1 MKKLGL
7 GYSLTLMLIL
17 RALYS
22 MNWYNVSPL
31 LFKITDFYGVSGSFT
46 GVILSS
52 FLIGTAIFQVPS
64 GIIAARIGSRN
75 TALSGML
82 IMSISVIL
90 SVFSS
95 DFLIFLISRF
105 FVGLGSA
112 FFFSSGIGVLN
123 DLDNTN
129 YSRNIAAFN
138 TAFSVGGGVGVI
150 SYSIGILYFNWQ
162 SLLLWG
168 GVLTLIFTIAAI
180 ILIPE
185 SPPANY
191 RSDLIRNVK
200 GRLTSKPLI
209 LLSLSLSGYWGL
221 NFTFEE
227 YEKPFAGILNFPSS
241 ISGLIGGLTL
251 FAGLLGLIVFKKISL
266 RKPSLILPVLLL
278 IVSVSIAFQASGIA
292 LYLFYT
298 AVIGGTL
305 SVILFSLEYSYV
317 VKLEMEQRFV
327 PLGISIMN
335 AIQIAVGSAIT
346 FIFGYFF
353 ATNHY
358 SSWIM
363 LGAISLLFYPLG
375 IRTIKNV
382 S

>member
-1 MKKLGL
+1 MKKLGM
-7 GYSLTLMLIL
+7 GGSLVLMLIL

-31 LFKITDFYGVSGSFT
+31 LFRITDFYGVSGSLT
-46 GVILSS
+46 GLILSS

-64 GIIAARIGSRN
+64 GIVAARIGSRN
-75 TALSGML
+75 TALTGMV
-82 IMSISVIL
+82 IMSVSVIL
-90 SVFSS
+90 SIFSP
-95 DFLIFLISRF
+95 DFLVFLISRF

-123 DLDNTN
+123 DLDRTN

-150 SYSIGILYFNWQ
+150 SYSVGVIYVNWQ
-162 SLLLWG
+162 LLLLWG
-168 GVLTLIFTIAAI
+168 GIVTLVFTILAFI
-180 ILIPE
+180 FIPS
-185 SPPANY
+185 SPLADY
-191 RSDLIRNVK
+191 RSDLIKNVK

-209 LLSLSLSGYWGL
+209 FLSLSLAGYWGL
-221 NFTFEE
+221 NYTFEE
-227 YEKPFAGILNFPSS
+227 YEKPFAGILNFSS
-241 ISGLIGGLTL
+241 STAGLIGSLTL
-251 FAGLLGLIVFKKISL
+251 FAGILGLIIFKKISL

-278 IVSVSIAFQASGIA
+278 VVSMSIAFQASGIA

-298 AVIGGTL
+298 SIMGGTL

-335 AIQIAVGSAIT
+335 AIQIAVGSVIT
-346 FIFGYFF
+346 FIFGYIF
-353 ATNHY
+353 ASNHY
-358 SSWIM
+358 ISWII
-363 LGAISLLFYPLG
+363 LGGISLIFYVFG
-375 IRTIKNV
+375 IKTIRNL